1 MGYNEPKKRRGGT
14 KKFEKQYIIFEPYI
28 PIMQVKV
35 EFLST
40 ELCWRLKR

>member
-1 MGYNEPKKRRGGT
+1 MGYNEPKKRRGGI
-14 KKFEKQYIIFEPYI
+14 KKFEKQYMICEPFI

-35 EFLST
+35 EFFST